1 MNNIAGKQIQHFF
14 IVDDQKQENNEPWV
28 FYFLLNYIN
37 LNLINHCQGLICEL
51 TDFWKCVL
59 VYVLIGMVTVIGLD

>member
-28 FYFLLNYIN
+28 LFYFLLNYIN

-51 TDFWKCVL
+51 TDFWKCGL
-59 VYVLIGMVTVIGLD
+59 VYVLIGMVTIIG